1 MKKIFI
7 FLLFLPLFVSA
18 RKFYWSSTG
27 SDSYTTTQAQNP
39 TTPWQTLRK
48 LTQLTTGTNGSTVF
62 RAGDTICFKRGDVFY
77 GSSTDN
83 YCGAYWWYRVGDA
96 YFTAPSGTPDNPIV
110 ITNYGDPSLPLPNWL
125 HARAYYPQ
133 SFWPQTSE
141 GRGII
146 EFAGVHDIIIDGIQ
160 SNDFRIPEWDKA
172 NPGYSGGWIIGEW
185 TKATS
190 TLGSSYTDTTRRTNM
205 VTRFTIK
212 NCKFNNT
219 IYGIQNFAAVDSK
232 ITYCTFTNFKSSA
245 DTAGINDIMAGA
257 IEGLYGIRVEISHN
271 YIRGAWAK
279 SGRIGSCSGLGGVAF
294 DVFRLYNSRICYN
307 TIVDCNGMME
317 FGNIDSNEPQGG
329 AQYDTIAFNKI
340 INCEEMAYFHGSA
353 GDVFAGTNH
362 HMSFWN
368 NVVISNNKD
377 RNIGWGMGKDVFND
391 GQGFTLGTQQPWWFC
406 RNPYSTWNPPNYPLR
421 PTTTTIAGSNIV
433 TVSSSS
439 GIVVGTVAFI
449 ENDSLL
455 GRNYQTVTV
464 TNVSGNQLTLS
475 VSATQ
480 SRTTTNIQYHLPVE
494 DQTWSVP
501 TNSSFSNYGGK
512 RVTIQYAGDNTL
524 FGSNID
530 TMFDMRNNIFY
541 WTTGVQGVYDRTRFK
556 RTYNIYCP
564 IGSVRYPTTL
574 GGALQDGEKII
585 ITKIFRDTTANY
597 PEDWDLHL
605 VDTSYGILNSLPT
618 PNFTVDFEGNSI
630 VNKPSIGLYA
640 QYNVVPIPCTFTYG
654 QWSTCSNGLQTR
666 PYTSTPIG
674 CGSTPPIDSIQRACS
689 VPCNFIYSS
698 WSNCINGIQ
707 TRTFTSGP
715 LGCIGTPPVDSLQR
729 TCSSVIITSF
739 YYNSSRRSIYINS
752 NTSGNM
758 VINNV
763 LGSTVKTSRYSANG
777 DWVSVR
783 NLPSGSYVATT
794 YNQSILFIKQ

>member
-1 MKKIFI
+1 MKKINLMVVI
-7 FLLFLPLFVSA
+7 FLLLTLTTTNSFG
-18 RKFYWSSTG
+18 RKFYFSSTG
-27 SDSYTTTQAQNP
+27 SDSYTTLQAQNSS
-39 TTPWQTLRK
+39 TPWQSLRK
-48 LTQLTTGTNGSTVF
+48 LTSLTTGTNGPSVF

-77 GSSTDN
+77 GNSTDN
-83 YCGAYWWYRVGDA
+83 YCGAYWWYRPGDT
-96 YFTAPSGTPDNPIV
+96 YWTAPSGVPGNPIV

-133 SFWPQTSE
+133 SFWPYTRE

-146 EFAGVHDIIIDGIQ
+146 EFAGVHDIVIDGIQ
-160 SNDFRIPEWDKA
+160 SNDFRIPEYDKA

-185 TKATS
+185 TRATS

-205 VTRFTIK
+205 VTRFTIN

-257 IEGLYGIRVEISHN
+257 IEGLHGIRVDISHN

-294 DVFRLYNSRICYN
+294 DVFRLYNSRVCYN

-391 GQGFTLGTQQPWWFC
+391 GQGFAPGTQQPWWFC
-406 RNPYSTWNPPNYPLR
+406 RNPYSTWNQSPLQ
-421 PTTTTIAGSNIV
+421 PTTITTAGSNIV
-433 TVSSSS
+433 NVSSSS
-439 GIVVGTVAFI
+439 GVVVGTVAFI

-475 VSATQ
+475 VPATQ
-480 SRTTTNIQYHLPVE
+480 SRTTTNIQYHLPVS
-494 DQTWSVP
+494 DLTWSVP
-501 TNSSFSNYGGK
+501 NNSSFSNYGGK
-512 RVTIQYAGDNTL
+512 RITIQYAGDNTL

-541 WTTGVQGVYDRTRFK
+541 WTTGVQGVYDRTRLK
-556 RTYNIYCP
+556 RSNNIYCP
-564 IGSVRYPTTL
+564 IGSVRYATTL
-574 GGALQDGEKII
+574 GGSLGTGERL
-585 ITKIFRDTTANY
+585 ITSKIFTDTTASY
-597 PEDWDLHL
+597 PADWDLHP
-605 VDTSYGILNSLPT
+605 VDTSYANIGGLPT
-618 PNFTVDFEGNSI
+618 PGFTQDFEGKPI
-630 VNKPSIGLYA
+630 VSPFIGLYSKLT
-640 QYNVVPIPCTFTYG
+640 VVPIDTCSFTYG
-654 QWSTCSNGLQTR
+654 QWSTCNGSFQTR
-666 PYTSTPIG
+666 PYTLSPSG
-674 CGSTPPIDSIQRACS
+674 CLGTPPIDSIQR
-689 VPCNFIYSS
+689 
-698 WSNCINGIQ
+698 NC
-707 TRTFTSGP
+707 
-715 LGCIGTPPVDSLQR
+715 V
-729 TCSSVIITSF
+729 SSVVVKYF
-739 YYNSSRRSIYINS
+739 YYNNTRKSIRIDCNYPGTIVLS
-752 NTSGNM
+752 
-758 VINNV
+758 NV
-763 LGSTVKTSRYSANG
+763 LGNITRTYTYQANG
-777 DWVSVR
+777 QWINLN
-783 NLPSGSYVATT
+783 NLPTGT
-794 YNQSILFIKQ
+794 YFASTYGRSITFIR